1 MQLHLTFGPKDAI
14 LASTFK
20 QYVLIAFTVPLGS
33 AAPASSAKVTSIQTH
48 AGFFQAS
55 GFDVPHMVHSS
66 PPPFPPSPPPPSPRL
81 CLRSTRAPPCKAAQS
96 RTRPP
101 ARLML

>member
-55 GFDVPHMVHSS
+55 GFDVPHMVHSKT
-66 PPPFPPSPPPPSPRL
+66 PPPPLPRSPL
-81 CLRSTRAPPCKAAQS
+81 PAALFAFNSGPPRKAVQS